1 MDIKFLI
8 EKRRLLGMVNIF
20 AVFIAILNSL
30 FIIIIII
37 IIIMI
42 IVIIIIIIIII
53 IILLLWNLLLYG
65 LWQISCLLLP
75 VLVYLFFVQIQ
86 IEISN

>member
-37 IIIMI
+37 IIMI
-42 IVIIIIIIIII
+42 IVIIIIIII

>member
-20 AVFIAILNSL
+20 AVFIALLNSL

-37 IIIMI
+37 IIIIMI
-42 IVIIIIIIIII
+42 IVIIIII

>member
-53 IILLLWNLLLYG
+53 LLLWNLLLYG

>member
-37 IIIMI
+37 IMI

-53 IILLLWNLLLYG
+53 IILLSWNLLLYG
-65 LWQISCLLLP
+65 LFQISCLLLP

>member
-37 IIIMI
+37 IMI
-42 IVIIIIIIIII
+42 IVIIIIII